1 MSKKTL
7 LAFVCSI
14 ALALTAAP
22 AVFAQDDAAPSQSG
36 YASVNG
42 LEMYYEIYGTGQ
54 PLVMIHGGYGTI
66 PSLGELLPRLAET
79 RQVIAVELQGHG
91 RTADVDRPLSFEQM
105 ADDVAALLGEIE
117 VEQADVFGVSMG
129 GGVALQVAIRH
140 PEVVRKLIVVSAAY
154 NSDGFQPGHLDLV
167 AMLTPELFAGSP
179 VETEYLRLAP
189 NPENFSTLV
198 EKVGALTIAPLD
210 WSPEDIQ
217 AIEAPTQLIFGDS
230 DALTLEHAV
239 AMFHLL
245 GGGVNG
251 DLQGLPTV
259 RLAILPATSH
269 LGVLTRVDWLDT
281 MINEFLDAPM
291 PVTE

>member
-1 MSKKTL
+1 MSNRNLFGFVWSITL
-7 LAFVCSI
+7 CLLI
-14 ALALTAAP
+14 APVA
-22 AVFAQDDAAPSQSG
+22 FAQDETAPVKTG

-66 PSLGELLPRLAET
+66 PSLGEILPRLAKT
-79 RQVIAVELQGHG
+79 RQIIAVELQGHG
-91 RTADVDRPLSFEQM
+91 RTADVDRPLTFEQL
-105 ADDVAALLGEIE
+105 ADDVAALLGEID
-117 VEQADVFGVSMG
+117 VAQADVFGVSMG

-154 NSDGFQPGHLDLV
+154 SSEGFQPGHLDLV
-167 AMLTPELFAGSP
+167 KMLTPELFAGSP
-179 VETEYLRLAP
+179 VETDYLRLAP
-189 NPENFSTLV
+189 NPENFATLV
-198 EKVGALTIAPLD
+198 EKVGDLTTRPLD
-210 WSPEDIQ
+210 WPAEDIQ
-217 AIEAPTQLIFGDS
+217 AIKAPTQLIFGDS

-239 AMFHLL
+239 NMFHLL

-251 DLQGLPTV
+251 DMQGLPTV

-291 PVTE
+291 PEVQ

>member
-1 MSKKTL
+1 MSKRTL
-7 LAFVCSI
+7 LVLVLSI
-14 ALALTAAP
+14 ALTLGLSTSA
-22 AVFAQDDAAPSQSG
+22 FAQESATPDTSG
-36 YASVNG
+36 YAAVNG

-91 RTADVDRPLSFEQM
+91 RTADVDRPLTFEQM
-105 ADDVAALLGEIE
+105 ADDVAALLGEID

-140 PEVVRKLIVVSAAY
+140 PEVVRKLIIVSAAY

-198 EKVGALTIAPLD
+198 EKVGQLTVAPLD

-217 AIEAPTQLIFGDS
+217 AIDVPTQLIFGDS

-239 AMFHLL
+239 DLFHLL

-251 DLQGLPTV
+251 DMQGLPTV

-269 LGVLTRVDWLDT
+269 LGVMTRVDWLDT

-291 PVTE
+291 P